1 MISPSYGSHSPPYS
15 LAHLPIH
22 LHTLLFSRT
31 PIQPPRH
38 PLVNMLFMERNRSNS
53 QISEVGKIDFEG
65 LKEKPLGRRRSGRDG
80 GKEGW
85 PRSHVQE
92 HCSPQNNGR
101 CESEAPSQ
109 TSGGHKVSRSC
120 KQPGPLGHSTI
131 APSLLQ
137 GTQLSWQGLEVTLDI
152 GSQIWTQNWTGH
164 CPSWSVWP
172 PGYDSSWHNG

>member
-1 MISPSYGSHSPPYS
+1 MISPSYGSHPPPYS
-15 LAHLPIH
+15 LAHLPIR

-38 PLVNMLFMERNRSNS
+38 PLVNTLFMERNRSNS
-53 QISEVGKIDFEG
+53 QISEVGKMDFEG

-85 PRSHVQE
+85 PRSHAQE

-101 CESEAPSQ
+101 CESEASSQ

-164 CPSWSVWP
+164 CPLWSVWP